1 MTYDEHNDD
10 LILSTGKRVNVNC
23 GIVGISPGGAVYE
36 GYDGWI
42 CDGDGRDQDWRGTP
56 VMTPVERIELA
67 DHMIERWQ
75 KFRARAL
82 GAPTNEA
89 PPTER

>member
-1 MTYDEHNDD
+1 MTYDEHNDE
-10 LILSTGKRVNVNC
+10 LILSTGKRLDVNR
-23 GIVGISPGGAVYE
+23 GIVGISPAGSVYE

-56 VMTPVERIELA
+56 VMTPAERIEFA

-75 KFRARAL
+75 TFRHRAL
-82 GAPTNEA
+82 GHPTNEGLD
-89 PPTER
+89 TER